1 MNKMMIGILLTFIFA
16 WTPAW
21 AVKVKTL
28 YEVEVSVPSQSADA
42 RSEAIREG
50 FQEVLVKL
58 TGNQNIDK
66 NKIIRSSLN
75 KADYFVQEYSYSSPT
90 VTSATYNLRI
100 KYNEQDVRRLLRKA
114 GAASWGETRPLIL
127 VWLATVNDRHEVDIL
142 GVETEHAMLERFKRE
157 GQRFGLPLIFPVMDV
172 ADMEKITSDN
182 ITAVALPELKE
193 ASKRYEPDA
202 LLIGTIEYDGE
213 IYTGRWN
220 LVWGEKAWDWSL
232 EGDTREKLFTSIL
245 DNVSQVLSQRK
256 DAKPAPELSQ
266 N

>member
-1 MNKMMIGILLTFIFA
+1 MTILLTMISA
-16 WTPAW
+16 WIPAW

-28 YEVEVSVPSQSADA
+28 YEVEISVPSQAADA

-50 FQEVLVKL
+50 FHEVLVKL

-66 NKIIRSSLN
+66 NKTIKSSLN

-100 KYNEQDVRRLLRKA
+100 KYNEQDVKRLLRKA
-114 GAASWGETRPLIL
+114 GATSWGETRPLIL
-127 VWLATVNDRHEVDIL
+127 VWLATVNDRHEIDIL

-182 ITAVALPELKE
+182 ITTVALPELKE

-202 LLIGTIEYDGE
+202 LLIGTIEYDGD

-220 LVWGEKAWDWSL
+220 LVWGEKSWDWSI
-232 EGDTREKLFTSIL
+232 EGDTREKLFASVL
-245 DNVSQVLSQRK
+245 DNVSQVLSQRS

-266 N
+266 K